1 MKHIFAVLTI
11 ATLLVSCQKTWPPI
25 PGKPNPIPE
34 KQEME
39 YTDVNIEIKKGKSLQ
54 IDVDKNG
61 TKDILFSTLLVGDP
75 IYQQDKLQ
83 FFVQGSQYTYFLM
96 GPDETS
102 PIYNKSALIPIDN
115 QSQHTWFDISFEILA
130 EKVTPVT
137 GDIFWKGQWKNV
149 SKKYFGFQVK
159 RNDKFYLGWIELSFS
174 IPEEK
179 LTVHRL
185 AIRRLLIRILL
196 RGSNE
201 SQKSKL
207 KSQKGRVNYTK
218 SHEIRGSFLTFEFL
232 LLTFK

>member
-11 ATLLVSCQKTWPPI
+11 ATLLESCQKTWPPI

-39 YTDVNIEIKKGKSLQ
+39 YTDINIEIKRGKSLR
-54 IDVDKNG
+54 IDADKNG
-61 TKDILFSTLLVGDP
+61 TIDILFSTQLVGDP
-75 IYQQDKLQ
+75 LHQQDKTQ
-83 FFVQGSQYTYFLM
+83 FFVTGAEFTYFLM
-96 GPDETS
+96 GANETS
-102 PIYNKSALIPIDN
+102 PIYNKSDLIPIDN
-115 QSQHTWFDISFEILA
+115 QSQHTWFDISFENLA

-185 AIRRLLIRILL
+185 AI
-196 RGSNE
+196 
-201 SQKSKL
+201 SKL
-207 KSQKGRVNYTK
+207 ANKDIAAG
-218 SHEIRGSFLTFEFL
+218 E
-232 LLTFK
+232 